1 MAQSERELQG
11 HLSNPAIPGT
21 INLAKATVDF
31 ADRIGEL
38 SVIKHIEELG
48 AKLKSS
54 PFADTGVLL
63 QGEIPI
69 VDSWPVEETPLCVA
83 HDTEGLGRERGGIEE
98 KVARLP
104 RVEEADRFAAVSN
117 CYPCGVLRLKI

>member
-1 MAQSERELQG
+1 MPGSHVSKTAGPARPRILLRAQSERKLQG
-11 HLSNPAIPGT
+11 HLSNPAIPGA

-69 VDSWPVEETPLCVA
+69 VDSWS
-83 HDTEGLGRERGGIEE
+83 EGSVYL
-98 KVARLP
+98 V
-104 RVEEADRFAAVSN
+104 
-117 CYPCGVLRLKI
+117 